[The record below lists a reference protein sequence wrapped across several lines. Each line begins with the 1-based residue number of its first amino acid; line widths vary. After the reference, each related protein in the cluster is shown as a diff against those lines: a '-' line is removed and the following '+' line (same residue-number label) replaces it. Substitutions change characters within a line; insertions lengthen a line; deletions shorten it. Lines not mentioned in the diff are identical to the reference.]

1 MDGNQPLVLP
11 LRRLIKRILL
21 GYLFRALIDSFDS
34 FQTFVLLELLLF
46 LNSLNSALVVLLL
59 EFTQNAFDGQ
69 NFAALLGQ
77 IKAVYRLLGG

>member
-1 MDGNQPLVLP
+1 MDGNQPLVLS

-34 FQTFVLLELLLF
+34 FQTFVLLEMLLF

-59 EFTQNAFDGQ
+59 EFPQNAFDGQ
-69 NFAALLGQ
+69 NFTALLGQ

>member
-21 GYLFRALIDSFDS
+21 GYLFRALINSFDS

-59 EFTQNAFDGQ
+59 EFPQNAFDGQ